1 MDFNVTEYL
10 KLIFIVADS
19 TSQWTFKKLPLNE
32 FCYNIKEDPKLFSKV
47 IKMLF
52 IFLTLKHDAGYSLY
66 TSIKATYCNRLNVGV
81 DMKTQ
86 LCSIKLEQKK

>member
-1 MDFNVTEYL
+1 
-10 KLIFIVADS
+10 
-19 TSQWTFKKLPLNE
+19 
-32 FCYNIKEDPKLFSKV
+32 
-47 IKMLF
+47 MLF